1 MSNVLTFTPR
11 PRPAPPEVVVPQP
24 EASLRARVEAAAEI
38 AVDTAERL
46 IAILDAWDGDAD
58 LEPDA
63 DAEPSL
69 AAPENAHGSQVV
81 WMRGGDGDREAQA
94 PETVLPEVSR
104 SPTPRVRSVPAPA
117 SAPLA
122 WGGNGNVVS
131 AAGVALFGLLAGE
144 A

>member
-1 MSNVLTFTPR
+1 MTNVLTFTPR
-11 PRPAPPEVVVPQP
+11 PRPVEPVAPEIMS
-24 EASLRARVEAAAEI
+24 AADRRARLEEVLQNTLDAADSII
-38 AVDTAERL
+38 AV
-46 IAILDAWDGDAD
+46 LDHWDGDAD

-69 AAPENAHGSQVV
+69 AAPENAHGSQVT
-81 WMRGGDGDREAQA
+81 WMRGGDEDREAEA
-94 PETVLPEVSR
+94 PEIVLPEVSR
-104 SPTPRVRSVPAPA
+104 SPAPRIRSAPAPA

-131 AAGVALFGLLAGE
+131 AAAVALFALVAGE